1 MASLCFSLSLC
12 FGLLALFLAFS
23 PPLLGMVVAI
33 AAAAV
38 EQRLLIIDLSFPHY
52 FYPGTYKFYSG
63 TGPGMPGCS
72 YTTGM
77 AATGEIVKLL
87 IHHGEVK

>member
-1 MASLCFSLSLC
+1 
-12 FGLLALFLAFS
+12 
-23 PPLLGMVVAI
+23 MVVAI

-52 FYPGTYKFYSG
+52 FYPVTHKFYSG